1 MELYFERNGKSFD
14 TNLPEEMQN
23 WLSDCIELT
32 DDVLDLLD
40 KSLAVINREEETV
53 KMFLGCRFAS
63 EPNSKNGKPCYSPFD
78 ATANVLEGN
87 IFCISGTSYF
97 EIGDDYYMNFGA
109 VVDDYIEYMEDE
121 DEDFDE
127 EELDYDE
134 FGEWICNRSDRII
147 VRDGDA
153 GLTYDLTSCE
163 TSYSLED
170 VRNLISEYN

>member
-1 MELYFERNGKSFD
+1 MELYFKVKGKLFD
-14 TNLPEEMQN
+14 TNLPVEMQN
-23 WLSDCIELT
+23 WLGDCIELT

-63 EPNSKNGKPCYSPFD
+63 EANSKNGKSCYSPFD
-78 ATANVLEGN
+78 ATANVLEEN
-87 IFCISGTSYF
+87 IFYISGTSYF
-97 EIGDDYYMNFGA
+97 EIGEEYYTSFEA

-127 EELDYDE
+127 EDLDYGE
-134 FGEWICNRSDRII
+134 FGEWICTQSDRII
-147 VRDGDA
+147 VSDGDT
-153 GLTYDLTSCE
+153 GLTYDLTYCE

-170 VRNLISEYN
+170 VRDLLSQF